1 MSAQSPVCIAGMHR
15 SGTSMAARLLHACG
29 LDLGPEEG
37 LVPATADNP
46 DGHWENAR
54 IVGINDLLLNELGGG
69 WDQPPALPAGW
80 LERPNVEALREQAA
94 AVFAQLGTR
103 EPWGWKDP
111 RASLVMPFWL
121 GLRADFKVV
130 ICVRNPLEVALS
142 LRRRGLLSYSLG
154 LSLWQSYNARL
165 LETTRPAQRIIT
177 HYDSFFSRPQAEL
190 RRLAEFLELP
200 VSGKLLDECA
210 ATIKPALRHSR
221 FTLQHLLDADLSPD
235 LLDLYAEMR
244 AAAGA
249 SESDRFSAGGTRR
262 EPAAGSERL
271 VDIAAV
277 DAELLRRQVRTA
289 QAALADRG
297 KKIAE
302 LEQHGASA
310 KRAIEEAVGLR
321 AELARLTERL
331 ADCEAERRALQQ
343 TTAGLAAH
351 FAALTARMDETAAR
365 SGEIADLARETR
377 DRVAGEQLC
386 RRLGKTIRAVTPPG
400 AKVLVVSRGDD
411 DLVEIEGR
419 VGWHFP
425 QDSDGAYAGHYPA
438 DAVEAIAHLEA
449 LRAKGAAFLAIPAP
463 ALWWLG
469 HYAEF
474 ADHLRQRYREVA
486 SSEDWGRIFDLR

>member
-1 MSAQSPVCIAGMHR
+1 MHR

-80 LERPNVEALREQAA
+80 LERTSVAALRAQAA
-94 AVFAQLGTR
+94 AVFAQFGGR

-130 ICVRNPLEVALS
+130 VCVRNPLEVALS

-154 LSLWQSYNARL
+154 LALWRSYNARL
-165 LETTRPAQRIIT
+165 LETTQPGQRIVT

-190 RRLAEFLELP
+190 RRLAEFLGLP
-200 VSGKLLDECA
+200 VSEKLLDECA
-210 ATIKPALRHSR
+210 ATIKPALRHHR
-221 FTLQHLLDADLSPD
+221 FTLQHLLDADLAPD
-235 LLDLYAEMR
+235 VLDLYAELR
-244 AAAGA
+244 EAAGA
-249 SESDRFSAGGTRR
+249 SESGTKPAVGKWR
-262 EPAAGSERL
+262 EPPAESERL

-277 DAELLRRQVRTA
+277 EVELQQRQVQASQAA
-289 QAALADRG
+289 QADRA

-302 LEQHGASA
+302 LEQHAASA
-310 KRAIEEAVGLR
+310 TRAAEEAGELR
-321 AELARLTERL
+321 SELARLRERM
-331 ADCEAERRALQQ
+331 ADGEAERRALQQ
-343 TTAGLAAH
+343 TIAGQAAN
-351 FAALTARMDETAAR
+351 FAALNVRLDETA
-365 SGEIADLARETR
+365 SGVGEIADLARETR
-377 DRVAGEQLC
+377 DRIAGEQLC
-386 RRLGKTIRAVTPPG
+386 RRLRKAIRAITPPG

-411 DLVEIEGR
+411 DLVEIEDR
-419 VGWHFP
+419 EGWHFP
-425 QDSDGAYAGHYPA
+425 QESDGTYAGHYPA
-438 DAVEAIAHLEA
+438 DAAEAIAHLEA
-449 LRAKGAAFLAIPAP
+449 LRAKGAAFLAVPAP

-474 ADHLRQRYREVA
+474 ADHLRHRYREVA
-486 SSEDWGRIFDLR
+486 SSDDLGQIFDLR